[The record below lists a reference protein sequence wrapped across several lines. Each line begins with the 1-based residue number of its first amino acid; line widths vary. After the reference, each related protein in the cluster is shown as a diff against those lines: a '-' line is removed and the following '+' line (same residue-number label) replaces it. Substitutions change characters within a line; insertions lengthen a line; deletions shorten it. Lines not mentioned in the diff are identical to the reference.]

1 MPKIVELFA
10 SNKLTELSKKFFLF
24 KKVQLIQ
31 YRFNNFVCVVYT
43 KMSRI
48 YPEFSCYF
56 GVSDFLCET
65 FNFE

>member
-31 YRFNNFVCVVYT
+31 YRFNNFV
-43 KMSRI
+43 
-48 YPEFSCYF
+48 
-56 GVSDFLCET
+56 
-65 FNFE
+65 